1 MIEKV
6 QCIVVTAQGFLGLM
20 KVEKGFAMVST
31 PVEFDET
38 PHEAAHRVLRATLG
52 RAARFENI
60 VQLNAMGDDDG
71 IMEYTFMLRVIQSA
85 TGITMGKGFQ
95 WIAPNYRE
103 MAERLFP
110 GMFLAGVASTYR
122 LALQTMAKPA
132 PFKGGR

>member
-6 QCIVVTAQGFLGLM
+6 QCIVVTSQGFLGLM
-20 KVEKGFAMVST
+20 KVEKGFAMMST

-38 PHEAAHRVLRATLG
+38 PHEAAHRILRATLG

-71 IMEYTFMLRVIQSA
+71 NMDYTFMLRVIQSA
-85 TGITMGKGFQ
+85 TAITLVQGFQ
-95 WIAPNYRE
+95 WIAPNYRA

-110 GMFLAGVASTYR
+110 AMFMDGVASTYR
-122 LALQTMAKPA
+122 LALQTVLKPQ
-132 PFKGGR
+132 RR